1 MAKAARKTVRM
12 VRSSGNVF
20 ADLDLPN
27 AAELD
32 TKARLMF
39 AANNVLV
46 SRKLTRARAAAL
58 LGINQS
64 AMSALR
70 SHRIDGFSVERLM
83 GFLTALGCDIEIR
96 ITRPRRLT
104 ARPGRIR
111 LASPLP

>member
-1 MAKAARKTVRM
+1 VHI

-20 ADLDLPN
+20 ADCDLPN

-32 TKARLMF
+32 TTARLMF

-46 SRKLTRARAAAL
+46 ARKLTRAPAAAL

-64 AMSALR
+64 AMSTLR

-96 ITRPRRLT
+96 ITRSRRLT
-104 ARPGRIR
+104 SRPGRIR
-111 LASPLP
+111 VACPLPEAN